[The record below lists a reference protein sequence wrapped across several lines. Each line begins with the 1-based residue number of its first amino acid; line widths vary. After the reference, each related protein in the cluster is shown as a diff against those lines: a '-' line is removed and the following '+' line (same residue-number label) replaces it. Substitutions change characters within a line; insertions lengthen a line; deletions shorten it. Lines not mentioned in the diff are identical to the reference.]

1 MQIKP
6 SGGFVVNF
14 VVTGDGTGSYP
25 TVNFDLFKPEK
36 KKLFTLT
43 VVVKI
48 KFRFS
53 IRTTAVDVSTVAILN
68 PFYRNTATV
77 RLP

>member
-1 MQIKP
+1 MQTKP
-6 SGGFVVNF
+6 SGGFVVKF
-14 VVTGDGTGSYP
+14 VVTGVGTGSYQ

-36 KKLFTLT
+36 EKLFTST

-53 IRTTAVDVSTVAILN
+53 IRTTAVERVNRCRIEPV
-68 PFYRNTATV
+68 
-77 RLP
+77 LP